1 MFTSGSITFAM
12 FDATELTAAGTSTF
26 RAGAAEVAGAFFGVE
41 VGFVVFITSLR
52 ARKLGV
58 SEQRWL

>member
-1 MFTSGSITFAM
+1 MD
-12 FDATELTAAGTSTF
+12 DATELTAAGKSTF

-52 ARKLGV
+52 TRKLGV